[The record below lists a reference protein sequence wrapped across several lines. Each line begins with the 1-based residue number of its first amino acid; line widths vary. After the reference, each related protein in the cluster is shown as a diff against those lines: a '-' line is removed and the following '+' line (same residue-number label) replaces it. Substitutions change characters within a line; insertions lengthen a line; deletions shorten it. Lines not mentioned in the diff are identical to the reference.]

1 MAGERA
7 ACIEALL
14 AHKCDAD
21 ARASG
26 KSRFRHTHNA
36 DAFSYTDST
45 PLMFAARNG
54 RVVRRSPPR
63 RPPPTTLRR
72 RLDNCHVRRRRACGR

>member
-26 KSRFRHTHNA
+26 TSRFRHTHNA

-54 RVVRRSPPR
+54 RVVRRAPAPPAAR
-63 RPPPTTLRR
+63 DPPPP
-72 RLDNCHVRRRRACGR
+72 A